1 MKPTSARTP
10 PLDGRGP
17 YDADVVV
24 IGAGPAGLAAA
35 TRVRWV
41 KGYHALAGSVCLVE
55 CGEPGGLLRWGSCVL
70 TGPGWAFSGEKLGDQ
85 LMGDIDRLAIPV
97 VTGRATRLDRDGTLL
112 LTTLADGRVLRSLA
126 VVIAT
131 GLRPLANESSLY
143 LRGVR
148 ITFKGYEHFPALL
161 RHSADDARGRG
172 LVVIGNAKTA
182 HLQALIDA
190 HTGHAGRVHVITRER
205 LSRVMTDDD
214 GVTGVCLE
222 PKDAEA
228 GSPRTLPCGAVFMDY
243 NGFELQPDF
252 QLAGLPLERDERGFL
267 RFDGFG
273 RTSEPGV
280 FAAGDIG
287 GRYAATLPAFGDGVN
302 AGLSAYAHAFE
313 LKLGAPPRLFAY
325 APLDEPLGVAPVD
338 LPPLP
343 GDAVPVALGRDGASS
358 PPEWVDGH
366 STLDELARRLG
377 SSSLALAA
385 ELAQHVEERT
395 LTVHRLPAA

>member
-1 MKPTSARTP
+1 MNPAPLQTP

-55 CGEPGGLLRWGSCVL
+55 CGRPGGLLRWGSCVL

-85 LMGDIDRLAIPV
+85 LMGDIERLAIPV
-97 VTGRATRLDRDGTLL
+97 VNGRAVALERRGPLL
-112 LTTLADGRVLRSLA
+112 LTTLDDGRVLRSLA
-126 VVIAT
+126 VIVAT
-131 GLRPLANESSLY
+131 GLRPLANESELY
-143 LRGVR
+143 LKGVR

-172 LVVIGNAKTA
+172 LVIIGNAKTV
-182 HLQALIDA
+182 HLQALVEA
-190 HTGHAGRVHVITRER
+190 HTGHAGPVHVITSER
-205 LSRVMTDDD
+205 LIEVMTDDD
-214 GVTGVCLE
+214 GVTGVRLE
-222 PKDAEA
+222 PLEP
-228 GSPRTLPCGAVFMDY
+228 GSGGRTLPCGAVFMDY

-252 QLAGLPLERDERGFL
+252 RLAGLPLAQDERGFL
-267 RFDGFG
+267 RFDGWG
-273 RTSEPGV
+273 RTSEEGV

-302 AGLSAYAHAFE
+302 AGLSAYAYAFE
-313 LKLGAPPRLFAY
+313 RKLGLPPRLFAY
-325 APLDEPLGVAPVD
+325 APLDEPLGIAPVD

-343 GDAVPVALGRDGASS
+343 GDAVPVALGRDGVA
-358 PPEWVDGH
+358 PPPDWVDGH
-366 STLDELARRLG
+366 STLRVLAERLG
-377 SSSLALAA
+377 RSHAELAA
-385 ELAQHVEERT
+385 ELARHVEERT
-395 LTVHRLPAA
+395 LTVHRSPRS